1 MKKEEIFQAY
11 QDYIMPT
18 YTRIPLIFLKG
29 KGMKLIDIDG
39 KVYLDFFPGWGVS
52 SLGHCH
58 PDVVSAVRDQID
70 KLIHLP
76 NNYLSLP
83 QARLAKEIILQSF
96 SGKVFFANSGAEA
109 NEAAVKLTRA
119 YGKRQ
124 I

>member
-1 MKKEEIFQAY
+1 
-11 QDYIMPT
+11 
-18 YTRIPLIFLKG
+18 
-29 KGMKLIDIDG
+29 MKLIDIDG
-39 KVYLDFFPGWGVS
+39 KVYLDFFPRLGVS

-96 SGKVFFANSGAEA
+96 PGKVFF
-109 NEAAVKLTRA
+109 
-119 YGKRQ
+119 RQ
-124 I
+124 FRGRGQ